1 VPSTLEDETL
11 GVAFSTAEGYPN
23 NGVNSAKKGLSREG
37 DPREA
42 LLPRLAMD
50 WLDESIHGTSNI
62 GPIPWL
68 WIGQAFQC
76 LT

>member
-1 VPSTLEDETL
+1 
-11 GVAFSTAEGYPN
+11 
-23 NGVNSAKKGLSREG
+23 
-37 DPREA
+37 
-42 LLPRLAMD
+42 MD